1 MIKVAAV
8 TSGVNTPST
17 RFRIRQHIK
26 NLKEDGVSVKE
37 YVPRI
42 DKNYS
47 PARFFGVSPKKYPL
61 RYAAIQASKL
71 ATRIPSVIGSYCSDV
86 TLLSREILP
95 GYPSIEFIYKRPII
109 TDIDDAIW
117 LSRPF
122 GKVAARNVACR
133 SDVLIVGNQFLA
145 SWFHKFNDNIYIVP
159 TAVEVPSLDLESIP
173 LESAGRDEVITIGWI
188 GTKGN
193 LRYLK
198 AIEPALN
205 EVLDVYSKKVRLLVM
220 SDGIF
225 SSTRKN
231 VINISWSLDKQ
242 NKFFEA
248 IDIGIMP
255 LFNDEWCRGKCS
267 FKLLQYM
274 AYGKSSVA
282 SPVGMNIE
290 VINNSEGGVLAAT
303 HREWVD
309 GLRLLIESR
318 STRLAHGKK
327 GRDHVKTYYA
337 RKVVSEKI
345 SSILHGVV

>member
-1 MIKVAAV
+1 MV
-8 TSGVNTPST
+8 
-17 RFRIRQHIK
+17 F
-26 NLKEDGVSVKE
+26 
-37 YVPRI
+37 
-42 DKNYS
+42 
-47 PARFFGVSPKKYPL
+47 
-61 RYAAIQASKL
+61 
-71 ATRIPSVIGSYCSDV
+71 
-86 TLLSREILP
+86 
-95 GYPSIEFIYKRPII
+95 
-109 TDIDDAIW
+109 
-117 LSRPF
+117 
-122 GKVAARNVACR
+122 
-133 SDVLIVGNQFLA
+133 
-145 SWFHKFNDNIYIVP
+145 
-159 TAVEVPSLDLESIP
+159 
-173 LESAGRDEVITIGWI
+173 
-188 GTKGN
+188 
-193 LRYLK
+193 
-198 AIEPALN
+198 
-205 EVLDVYSKKVRLLVM
+205 
-220 SDGIF
+220 F